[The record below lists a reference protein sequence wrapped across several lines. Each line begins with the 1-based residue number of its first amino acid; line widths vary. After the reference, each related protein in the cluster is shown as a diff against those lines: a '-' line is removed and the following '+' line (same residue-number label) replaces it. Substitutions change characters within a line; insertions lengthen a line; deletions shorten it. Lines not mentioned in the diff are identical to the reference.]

1 LRRLGLIAED
11 QSDVDVI
18 SALARKISTKEFAI
32 RKRLGYGCGRIHAKA
47 NAWSRELSKDG
58 CTLLMVVCD
67 ADDNDVRALHA
78 RLSAALLPCP
88 IPQSVVVIP
97 VREIEAWLIADN
109 AAVTKALKLQKVLK
123 HQPNPEAL
131 VNPKERLREIV
142 HERSEGRTRYL
153 NTIHN
158 VKIAKYATISRLR
171 RCKSFGV
178 FEDFLTSNL
187 R

>member
-1 LRRLGLIAED
+1 LIAED

-18 SALARKISTKEFAI
+18 TVLAKKISTKEFVI
-32 RKRLGYGCGRIHAKA
+32 RKRLGFGCGRIHAKA

-67 ADDNDVRALHA
+67 ADDNDAGVLHA
-78 RLSAALLPCP
+78 RLSASLMPCP
-88 IPQSVVVIP
+88 INPSVVVIP

-109 AAVTKALKLQKVLK
+109 AAVTKALRLQKALK
-123 HQPNPEAL
+123 HQPSPESL
-131 VNPKERLREIV
+131 INPKERLRDLV
-142 HERSEGRTRYL
+142 HERSQGRTRYL

-178 FEDFLTSNL
+178 FESFLAANL